1 MEFNMKKSA
10 YKRISIT
17 TALLYIVF
25 FAALGGAIYVKDNI
39 PDSFSYILGFAGGL
53 CGVAVVMTI
62 NLIIMKLSPKY
73 RKKQE
78 IEQNDERNNIIRL
91 KANTL
96 TFPITIIFVAAASI
110 YFVVTGNKEA
120 GSILS
125 VMISAI
131 IIVNVA
137 AYSYFSKKG

>member
-10 YKRISIT
+10 YKRLSFTVAI
-17 TALLYIVF
+17 LYIVF
-25 FAALGGAIYVKDNI
+25 FAALGGTLYVKTVL
-39 PDSFSYILGFAGGL
+39 PDSFAYISGVTGGL
-53 CGVAVVMTI
+53 GAVTVFMTI

-91 KANTL
+91 KANAL
-96 TFPITIIFVAAASI
+96 TFPIIILAVAAASV
-110 YFVVTGNKEA
+110 YFAVTGNKEA
-120 GSILS
+120 GLILS
-125 VMISAI
+125 VMLSAI
-131 IIVNVA
+131 LIVNVA